1 MYVSLNDVIIN
12 YKIKFIYFSMLFL
25 IIINYI

>member
-1 MYVSLNDVIIN
+1 MYVGLNDVIIN
-12 YKIKFIYFSMLFL
+12 YEIKFIYFSMLFL